1 MASIDVLLLHI
12 SFIKFQYFNLRFGS
26 LLHCFIKLS
35 FAIVYSFSKD
45 FCPCPFVIHLQR
57 ATVHPCIKLFN
68 MCTKDCGPCLPVYL
82 QRVLMVRTLKDLVY
96 FQFVSTIF
104 ASPALGVTKIFVI

>member
-12 SFIKFQYFNLRFGS
+12 SFIKFQYFNLHFGS

-104 ASPALGVTKIFVI
+104 ASPAFGVTKIFVI